1 MLSPLAGSSPD
12 YSTPLFIEVKT
23 ARRSLD
29 LQADLQEMIMPL
41 VVIDVHEK
49 VVQKPDY
56 TITMAEIKVW
66 EAKHGLISDRTADIK
81 LRSEL

>member
-1 MLSPLAGSSPD
+1 
-12 YSTPLFIEVKT
+12 
-23 ARRSLD
+23 
-29 LQADLQEMIMPL
+29 MIMPL

-56 TITMAEIKVW
+56 TITIADIKVW